1 MIDYKSLDAL
11 RYNVLDRVGVLLKS
25 LTVAIFNQNQY
36 YNLVAHNV
44 SLILGYYFLKIGS
57 NSNSMDLYFDILED
71 LNAWLES
78 NHFNY
83 SFIPSKNRE
92 LEWSRSGVIIQINL
106 ANSIYIPFFKGSLAD
121 YDLFEHNMKSRDL
134 VTCKY

>member
-1 MIDYKSLDAL
+1 MIDYKSLSDL
-11 RYNVLDRVGVLLKS
+11 RYSVMDRVGVLLKS
-25 LTVAIFNQNQY
+25 LTVPIFNQNQY
-36 YNLVAHNV
+36 YNLVAQNV
-44 SLILGYYFLKIGS
+44 SMILGYYFLKIGS

-92 LEWSRSGVIIQINL
+92 LEWTISGVIIQINPVS
-106 ANSIYIPFFKGSLAD
+106 SIYIPFFKGSLAD
-121 YDLFEHNMKSRDL
+121 YDLFENNMKSRDL
-134 VTCKY
+134 ITCKC